1 MLSSL
6 LLNFAEIFC
15 QSVAQT
21 IDLRKRKFWHAG
33 IMKMTHMKSKSGR
46 LKVAGLPRK
55 DALRSREVDRN
66 RKPWGR
72 AAAEASNHAKAR
84 APNRPETP
92 RNRKLNREAADS
104 TKRQD

>member
-1 MLSSL
+1 
-6 LLNFAEIFC
+6 
-15 QSVAQT
+15 
-21 IDLRKRKFWHAG
+21 
-33 IMKMTHMKSKSGR
+33 MTHMKPKSGR
-46 LKVAGLPRK
+46 LKVAELPRK

-92 RNRKLNREAADS
+92 RNRKLDRKAADS
-104 TKRQD
+104 AKGQGRVKREINRPNARKRKSGHESAL